1 MQWCFENSNM
11 QWENFKSQEKQIWQ
25 KIKYEISTDLPS
37 ARARRFE
44 SDEWD
49 LSPALTYH
57 CSARP
62 GEVDE
67 DELST
72 LRHTFLDR
80 LLLFRVVVGTS
91 GCGSGE
97 PQSACP
103 SLSHEALLFPLLE
116 LEKHVLLSDAEMDF
130 SPSYVDPCIGGP

>member
-1 MQWCFENSNM
+1 MEK
-11 QWENFKSQEKQIWQ
+11 NFKSREKQIWQ
-25 KIKYEISTDLPS
+25 KIKYEISTYLPS

-44 SDEWD
+44 SDERD
-49 LSPALTYH
+49 LSPALTFH

-72 LRHTFLDR
+72 LSHTFFDR
-80 LLLFRVVVGTS
+80 LFLDRVVVGSS
-91 GCGSGE
+91 GWGSGE

-103 SLSHEALLFPLLE
+103 SLSLLYHEVLLFSLLE
-116 LEKHVLLSDAEMDF
+116 LEKHVLLFDAEMDF
-130 SPSYVDPCIGGP
+130 SPSDIDSCLGGP